1 MGPFFWNK
9 VMTKKRARQAFAM
22 VDMMMVLA
30 ITCMALVW
38 LYPNLVNGL
47 VKPFHVMA
55 RVFGGWP
62 L

>member
-1 MGPFFWNK
+1 
-9 VMTKKRARQAFAM
+9 MTKKRARQAFAM